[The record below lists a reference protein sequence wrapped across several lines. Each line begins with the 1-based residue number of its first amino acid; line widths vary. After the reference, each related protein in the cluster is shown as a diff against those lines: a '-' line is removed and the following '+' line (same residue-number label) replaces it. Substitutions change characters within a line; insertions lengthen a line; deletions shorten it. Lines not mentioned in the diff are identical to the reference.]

1 MPRSGLDQG
10 SRSPWRRGAAAA
22 LVLAA
27 AAIVRA
33 DEPRPVD
40 EFLVVPLH
48 VHVLTADD
56 LPEIDCRLTD
66 ADLDRIVGK
75 VNGVW
80 RSAGVHFRLAS
91 RRREPAAGVEAFRAL
106 RRLAPDRDPPLPRYR
121 RLVPEATFTDDGLHV
136 YYVHRLPVNGVY
148 LGGRVAMVQEVASL
162 REVEGGIDE
171 PLPRVTSHEIGHAL
185 GLAHR
190 QARTNLM
197 ASGTTGTSLN
207 AEEIE
212 TARAGAAGV
221 PGASSVAMLRG
232 ELEAARDR
240 GGDDGRASVVAAW
253 IREVEAASAG
263 SD

>member
-1 MPRSGLDQG
+1 MPRSRLDQG
-10 SRSPWRRGAAAA
+10 SRSPWRRGGATA

-27 AAIVRA
+27 SAIVRA
-33 DEPRPVD
+33 DDPRHVD

-56 LPEIDCRLTD
+56 LAEIDCGLTD

-80 RSAGVHFRLAS
+80 RSAGVHFRVAS
-91 RRREPAAGVEAFRAL
+91 RRREPAAGVAGFRAL
-106 RRLAPDRDPPLPRYR
+106 RALAPDRDPPLPRYR

-148 LGGRVAMVQEVASL
+148 LGDRVAMVQEVASL

-171 PLPRVTSHEIGHAL
+171 PLPRVTSHELGHAL
-185 GLAHR
+185 GLSHR

-207 AEEIE
+207 AEEVE

-221 PGASSVAMLRG
+221 PGASSVAALRD
-232 ELEAARDR
+232 ELEAAR
-240 GGDDGRASVVAAW
+240 GDGEDARASELAAW
-253 IREVEAASAG
+253 IAEVEATSAG